1 MSQWCTVTVTDVDGR
16 RHSIDVLADSSYDAA
31 SLFLAKAAFD
41 PDAGLPQPTIDTVF
55 QVIAGWRMFR
65 VHGTALERWTIDQRQ
80 TLGGE
85 GEGLSYAGP
94 ELESSFSERER

>member
-31 SLFLAKAAFD
+31 SLFLARAAFD
-41 PDAGLPQPTIDTVF
+41 PDNGLPQPTIDTVF
-55 QVIAGWRMFR
+55 QVIMGWRRFR
-65 VHGTALERWTIDQRQ
+65 VYGTALQRWIIDRRQ

-85 GEGLSYAGP
+85 EDDVLHGGP
-94 ELESSFSERER
+94 ELE